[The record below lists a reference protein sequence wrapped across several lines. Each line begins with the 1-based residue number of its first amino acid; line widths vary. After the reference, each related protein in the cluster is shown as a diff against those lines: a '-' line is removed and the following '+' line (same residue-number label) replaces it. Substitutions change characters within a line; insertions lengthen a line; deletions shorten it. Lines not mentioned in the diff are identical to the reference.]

1 MSTSTGDEK
10 AALAAVH
17 RAMVVLR
24 EELDIKNRIIMKLRK
39 QMKTRLS
46 RLSSGGGQQA
56 HNANTGEY
64 LVSIY
69 VSR

>member
-1 MSTSTGDEK
+1 MTTSTSDQK

-24 EELDIKNRIIMKLRK
+24 EELDIKNRIIMRLRK

-46 RLSSGGGQQA
+46 RLSSGGGRQEY
-56 HNANTGEY
+56 NANTGEY